1 VSIRLRLL
9 GAFAFVLVL
18 VVVALEVPLALTVR
32 ERIESDV
39 ESHASGQAQLIAASS
54 ARALEDED
62 EDALARIVQSAAEDL
77 GGRVIVVDD
86 RGRLVADS
94 AGQGLEDEPYGDRP
108 EIRSALA
115 GETSQ
120 GERHSS
126 TLDEDLLYT
135 AVPVLDEGE
144 TEGAVRVTQS
154 LEAMHDRIRRDVLG
168 LVAIGGL
175 TILLGLAFAT
185 VLAGSLSQPL
195 RALARAARRVGGGE
209 LDTRAEVAG
218 PSEQREVA
226 HAFNEMATRLEQAFA
241 AQREFVANASH
252 QLRTPLTG
260 LRLRLEGA
268 SLRTDDAELAEELE
282 AAQGE
287 LDRLARLLSGLL
299 TLAREETRP
308 SRIGSV
314 DLEGCVEAA
323 VERWRPQAEIRGQRL
338 VSAGSGA
345 VAAAASPEDVAIVLD
360 NLLENALAYSPPG
373 SEVRLQWGSDGKESW
388 IAVLDE
394 GPGLEPGEEERV
406 FERFARGG
414 TGRSRPHGTGLG
426 LAIVAALARRWGGTA
441 TIANRPEGGAIAEI
455 RLPASPADSLATEAA
470 KTEVLSPR

>member
-1 VSIRLRLL
+1 MSIRLRLL

-18 VVVALEVPLALTVR
+18 VVVALEVPLVLTVR

-39 ESHASGQAQLIAASS
+39 ESHAAGQAQLIAASS
-54 ARALEDED
+54 VGARALRDRRT
-62 EDALARIVQSAAEDL
+62 LARIVESAADDL
-77 GGRVIVVDD
+77 GGRVIVVDE

-94 AGQGLEDEPYGDRP
+94 AGGGLRNDPYGGRP

-115 GETSQ
+115 GRTSQ
-120 GERHSS
+120 GERYSS
-126 TLDEDLLYT
+126 TLEQDLLYT
-135 AVPVLDEGE
+135 AVPVLVQGQPA
-144 TEGAVRVTQS
+144 GAVRVTQS
-154 LEAMHDRIRRDVLG
+154 LEAMHERIRRDVLG

-175 TILLGLAFAT
+175 TILLGLAFAA
-185 VLAGSLSQPL
+185 VLAGSLSRPF
-195 RALARAARRVGGGE
+195 RALVRAARRVGGGE
-209 LDTRAEVAG
+209 LDTRAEVTG
-218 PSEQREVA
+218 PKEQQEVA

-260 LRLRLEGA
+260 LRLRLEAA
-268 SLRTDDAELAEELE
+268 SLKTHDADLAAELE
-282 AAQGE
+282 AAEQE

-299 TLAREETRP
+299 TLAREERRP
-308 SRIGSV
+308 SRLGSA
-314 DLEGCVEAA
+314 DLEACAQAA
-323 VERWRPQAEIRGQRL
+323 VERWRPQADIRGQRL
-338 VSAGSGA
+338 VAAGLDG
-345 VAAAASPEDVAIVLD
+345 VAAAASPEDIAIVLD

-373 SEVRLQWGSDGKESW
+373 TEIGLVWGIDAGAAR

-406 FERFARGG
+406 FERFARGS
-414 TGRSRPHGTGLG
+414 TSRTRPHGTGLG

-455 RLPASPADSLATEAA
+455 RLPTPDLKQTPATTTPPEAVTL
-470 KTEVLSPR
+470 K

>member
-1 VSIRLRLL
+1 MSIRLRLIA
-9 GAFAFVLVL
+9 AFAFVLVL

-39 ESHASGQAQLIAASS
+39 ESHAAGQAHLIAASS
-54 ARALEDED
+54 AGALEDERT
-62 EDALARIVQSAAEDL
+62 LSRIVESAAEDL

-86 RGRLVADS
+86 RGRLLADS
-94 AGQGLEDEPYGDRP
+94 AGEGLENEPYGNRP
-108 EIRSALA
+108 EIRAALA

-120 GERHSS
+120 GERHST
-126 TLDEDLLYT
+126 TLGEDLLYT
-135 AVPVLDEGE
+135 AAPVIVDGE
-144 TEGAVRVTQS
+144 PDGAVRVTQS
-154 LEAMHDRIRRDVLG
+154 LAAMHDRVRRDVLG

-175 TILLGLAFAT
+175 TILLGLAFAA
-185 VLAGSLSQPL
+185 VLAGSLSRPL
-195 RALARAARRVGGGE
+195 RALARAARKVGGGE
-209 LDTRAEVAG
+209 LDTRAEVVG
-218 PSEQREVA
+218 PKEQREVA
-226 HAFNEMATRLEQAFA
+226 HAFNEMAIRLEQAFA

-260 LRLRLEGA
+260 LRLRLEAA
-268 SLRTDDAELAEELE
+268 SLKADDADLAEELE

-308 SRIGSV
+308 ARIGSV

-323 VERWRPQAEIRGQRL
+323 VERWRPQADIRGQRL
-338 VSAGSGA
+338 LGAGAGA

-373 SEVRLQWGSDGKESW
+373 SEIRIDWGSDAEEARV
-388 IAVLDE
+388 AVLDE

-406 FERFARGG
+406 FERFARGSTG
-414 TGRSRPHGTGLG
+414 TSRPHGTGLG

-441 TIANRPEGGAIAEI
+441 TLRNRREGGAMAEV
-455 RLPASPADSLATEAA
+455 RLPLAPAGTLATETAE
-470 KTEVLSPR
+470 TEVLSPR

>member
-1 VSIRLRLL
+1 MSIRLRLL
-9 GAFAFVLVL
+9 AAFAFVLVL

-39 ESHASGQAQLIAASS
+39 ESHAAGQAQLIAASS
-54 ARALEDED
+54 AGALEDED
-62 EDALARIVQSAAEDL
+62 ALSRIVESAAEDL

-86 RGRLVADS
+86 RGRLIADS
-94 AGQGLEDEPYGDRP
+94 AGEGLEDEPYGDRP
-108 EIRSALA
+108 EIRAALA

-120 GERHSS
+120 GGRHSS
-126 TLDEDLLYT
+126 TLGEDLLYT
-135 AVPVLDEGE
+135 AVPVLVGGE
-144 TEGAVRVTQS
+144 AEGAVRITQS

-175 TILLGLAFAT
+175 TILLGLAFAA
-185 VLAGSLSQPL
+185 VLAGSLSEPL

-226 HAFNEMATRLEQAFA
+226 YAFNEMATRLEQAFA

-260 LRLRLEGA
+260 LRLRLEAA
-268 SLRTDDAELAEELE
+268 SLRTDDPDLAEELE

-323 VERWRPQAEIRGQRL
+323 VERWRPQAEIRGQQL
-338 VSAGSGA
+338 LATGPGSL
-345 VAAAASPEDVAIVLD
+345 AAAASPEDIAIVLD

-373 SEVRLQWGSDGKESW
+373 SEVGLQWGSDGTEAW

-406 FERFARGG
+406 FERFARGS
-414 TGRSRPHGTGLG
+414 TSRSRPHGTGLG
-426 LAIVAALARRWGGTA
+426 LAIVAALARRWGGSA
-441 TIANRPEGGAIAEI
+441 TIATRAEGGAIAEI
-455 RLPASPADSLATEAA
+455 RLPAARVESLATETAE
-470 KTEVLSPR
+470 TEMLFRR

>member
-9 GAFAFVLVL
+9 AAFAFVLVL

-39 ESHASGQAQLIAASS
+39 ESHAAGQAQLIAASS
-54 ARALEDED
+54 AGALEDER
-62 EDALARIVQSAAEDL
+62 ALSRIVASAAEDL

-86 RGRLVADS
+86 RGRLIADS
-94 AGQGLEDEPYGDRP
+94 AGEGLDDEPYGDRP
-108 EIRSALA
+108 EIRAALA

-120 GERHSS
+120 GRRHSA
-126 TLDEDLLYT
+126 TLGMDLLYT
-135 AVPVLDEGE
+135 AVPVLVEGE
-144 TEGAVRVTQS
+144 AEGAVRVTQS

-175 TILLGLAFAT
+175 TIFLGLAFAA

-226 HAFNEMATRLEQAFA
+226 HAFNEMATRLEHAFA

-260 LRLRLEGA
+260 LRLRLEAA
-268 SLRTDDAELAEELE
+268 SLRTDDAELAEELD

-308 SRIGSV
+308 AGIGSV
-314 DLEGCVEAA
+314 DLEGCVDAA
-323 VERWRPQAEIRGQRL
+323 VERWRPQADIRGQRL
-338 VSAGSGA
+338 LAAGSGA

-373 SEVRLQWGSDGKESW
+373 SEVQLRWGRDGSDAW
-388 IAVLDE
+388 ITVIDE

-406 FERFARGG
+406 FERFARGSSS
-414 TGRSRPHGTGLG
+414 RSRPHGTGLG
-426 LAIVAALARRWGGTA
+426 LAIVAALARRWGGIA
-441 TIANRPEGGAIAEI
+441 TIGNRPEGGAVAEV
-455 RLPASPADSLATEAA
+455 RLPAARAGTPVAETAE
-470 KTEVLSPR
+470 TEVVAR

>member
-1 VSIRLRLL
+1 MSIRLRLL
-9 GAFAFVLVL
+9 GGFAFVLVL

-39 ESHASGQAQLIAASS
+39 ESHAVGQAQLIAAG
-54 ARALEDED
+54 AAGALDDERTLTRVV
-62 EDALARIVQSAAEDL
+62 ESAAEDL

-86 RGRLVADS
+86 RGRLLADS
-94 AGQGLEDEPYGDRP
+94 AGQRFEGDQYGDRP
-108 EIRSALA
+108 EVRAALA
-115 GETSQ
+115 GEPSQ
-120 GERHSS
+120 GERYSS

-135 AVPVLDEGE
+135 AAPVLVDGE
-144 TEGAVRVTQS
+144 PQGAVRITQS
-154 LEAMHDRIRRDVLG
+154 LEARNDRIRRDVLA

-175 TILLGLAFAT
+175 TIFLGLAFAS
-185 VLAGSLSQPL
+185 VLAGSLSAPL
-195 RALARAARRVGGGE
+195 RALARAARRIGGGE
-209 LDTRAEVAG
+209 LDTRAEVTG
-218 PSEQREVA
+218 PKEQREVA

-260 LRLRLEGA
+260 LRLRLEAA
-268 SLRTDDAELAEELE
+268 SLKTDDADLAEELE

-287 LDRLARLLSGLL
+287 LDRLARLLAGLL

-308 SRIGSV
+308 AGAGAV
-314 DLEGCVEAA
+314 DVAGCVEAA

-338 VSAGSGA
+338 LAAGPTGFAATASA
-345 VAAAASPEDVAIVLD
+345 EDVAIVLD

-373 SEVRLQWGSDGKESW
+373 SEVELQWRSDGDDAW

-394 GPGLEPGEEERV
+394 GPGLAAGEEQRV
-406 FERFARGG
+406 FERFARGSSSR
-414 TGRSRPHGTGLG
+414 TRPHGTGLG

-441 TIANRPEGGAIAEI
+441 SIGNRPKGGAIAEI
-455 RLPASPADSLATEAA
+455 RLPAARVEGHPSDAEE
-470 KTEVLSPR
+470 TEVLSPR

>member
-1 VSIRLRLL
+1 VSIRVRLIA
-9 GAFAFVLVL
+9 AFAFVLVL

-39 ESHASGQAQLIAASS
+39 ESHAAGQAQLIAASS
-54 ARALEDED
+54 AGALEDED
-62 EDALARIVQSAAEDL
+62 ALSRIVESAAEDL

-86 RGRLVADS
+86 RGRLIADS
-94 AGQGLEDEPYGDRP
+94 AGEGLVDEPYGDRP
-108 EIRSALA
+108 EIRAALA

-126 TLDEDLLYT
+126 TLGEDLLYT
-135 AVPVLDEGE
+135 AVPVLVDGE
-144 TEGAVRVTQS
+144 AEGAVRVTQS
-154 LEAMHDRIRRDVLG
+154 LEAMHERIRRDVLG

-175 TILLGLAFAT
+175 TILLGLAFAA

-209 LDTRAEVAG
+209 LDTRAEVVG

-226 HAFNEMATRLEQAFA
+226 HAFNEMATLLEQAFA

-260 LRLRLEGA
+260 LRLRLEAA
-268 SLRTDDAELAEELE
+268 SLRTDDADLAEELE

-299 TLAREETRP
+299 TLAREERRP

-338 VSAGSGA
+338 LAAGPGA
-345 VAAAASPEDVAIVLD
+345 LAAAASPEDIAIVLD

-373 SEVRLQWGSDGKESW
+373 SEVRLQWGSDGTEAW

-406 FERFARGG
+406 FERFARGS
-414 TGRSRPHGTGLG
+414 TSRSRPHGTGLG
-426 LAIVAALARRWGGTA
+426 LAIVAALARRWGGNA
-441 TIANRPEGGAIAEI
+441 TIATRAEGGAIAEI
-455 RLPASPADSLATEAA
+455 RLPAAPVDSLAAETA
-470 KTEVLSPR
+470 KTEVLFRR

>member
-1 VSIRLRLL
+1 MSIRLRLI

-39 ESHASGQAQLIAASS
+39 ESHAAGQAQLIAASS
-54 ARALEDED
+54 AGALEDERT
-62 EDALARIVQSAAEDL
+62 LSRIVESAAEDL

-86 RGRLVADS
+86 RGRLLADS
-94 AGQGLEDEPYGDRP
+94 AGEGLEDEPYGSRP
-108 EIRSALA
+108 EIRAALA

-120 GERHSS
+120 GERHSA
-126 TLDEDLLYT
+126 TLGENLLYT
-135 AVPVLDEGE
+135 AVPVLVDGE
-144 TEGAVRVTQS
+144 PEGAIRITQS
-154 LEAMHDRIRRDVLG
+154 LEAMNDRVRRDILG

-175 TILLGLAFAT
+175 TILLGLGFAA

-209 LDTRAEVAG
+209 LDTRAEVTG
-218 PSEQREVA
+218 PAEQREVA

-260 LRLRLEGA
+260 LRLRLEAA
-268 SLRTDDAELAEELE
+268 SLKTDDADLADELD
-282 AAQGE
+282 AAQEE

-299 TLAREETRP
+299 TLAREEKRP
-308 SRIGSV
+308 ARIGSV
-314 DLEGCVEAA
+314 DLAGCVEAA
-323 VERWRPQAEIRGQRL
+323 VERWRPQADIRGQRL
-338 VSAGSGA
+338 VASGA
-345 VAAAASPEDVAIVLD
+345 ADLAAAASPEDVAIVLD

-373 SEVRLQWGSDGKESW
+373 SQVRIEWGSEGDDAW

-394 GPGLEPGEEERV
+394 GPGVEPGEEERV
-406 FERFARGG
+406 FERFARGS
-414 TGRSRPHGTGLG
+414 TSRSRPHGTGLG
-426 LAIVAALARRWGGTA
+426 LAIVAALARRWGGSA
-441 TIANRPEGGAIAEI
+441 TIANRPEGGAIAEV
-455 RLPASPADSLATEAA
+455 RLPAAPVDSRASETTETEA
-470 KTEVLSPR
+470 LSPR

>member
-1 VSIRLRLL
+1 MSIRLRLIA
-9 GAFAFVLVL
+9 AFAFVLVL

-39 ESHASGQAQLIAASS
+39 ESHAAGQAQLIAASS
-54 ARALEDED
+54 AGALDDERT
-62 EDALARIVQSAAEDL
+62 LPRIVERAAEDL

-86 RGRLVADS
+86 RGRLIADS
-94 AGQGLEDEPYGDRP
+94 AGQGLEDDSYADRP
-108 EIRSALA
+108 EIRAALA

-120 GERHSS
+120 GQRYSS

-135 AVPVLDEGE
+135 AVPVLVDGE
-144 TEGAVRVTQS
+144 AEGAVRVTQS
-154 LEAMHDRIRRDVLG
+154 LEAMHDRIRRDILG

-175 TILLGLAFAT
+175 TILLGLAFAA

-209 LDTRAEVAG
+209 LDTRAEVVG

-260 LRLRLEGA
+260 LRLRLEAA
-268 SLRTDDAELAEELE
+268 SLRTDDADLAEDLE

-299 TLAREETRP
+299 TLAREEMRP
-308 SRIGSV
+308 TRIGSA

-338 VSAGSGA
+338 VAAGSGA
-345 VAAAASPEDVAIVLD
+345 VAASASPEDIAIVLD
-360 NLLENALAYSPPG
+360 NLLENALSYSPPG
-373 SEVRLQWGSDGKESW
+373 SEVRLQWASEGNEAW

-406 FERFARGG
+406 FERFARGS
-414 TGRSRPHGTGLG
+414 TSRSRPHGTGLG
-426 LAIVAALARRWGGTA
+426 LAIVAALAQRWGGNA

-455 RLPASPADSLATEAA
+455 RLPAAPVDKFRTETAE
-470 KTEVLSPR
+470 TEVVTPR

>member
-1 VSIRLRLL
+1 MSIRLRLIA
-9 GAFAFVLVL
+9 AFAFVLVL

-39 ESHASGQAQLIAASS
+39 ESHAAGQAQLIAASS
-54 ARALEDED
+54 AGALEDES
-62 EDALARIVQSAAEDL
+62 ALSRIVESAAEDL

-86 RGRLVADS
+86 RGRLIADS
-94 AGQGLEDEPYGDRP
+94 AGQGLEDDPYGDRP
-108 EIRSALA
+108 EIRAALA

-120 GERHSS
+120 GERHSA
-126 TLDEDLLYT
+126 TLGEDLLYT
-135 AVPVLDEGE
+135 AVPVLVEGE

-154 LEAMHDRIRRDVLG
+154 LEAMHDRIRRDILG

-175 TILLGLAFAT
+175 TILLGLAFAA

-195 RALARAARRVGGGE
+195 RALARAARRVGSGE
-209 LDTRAEVAG
+209 LDTRAAVVG

-226 HAFNEMATRLEQAFA
+226 HAFNEMATRLEHAFA

-260 LRLRLEGA
+260 LRLRLEAA
-268 SLRTDDAELAEELE
+268 SLRTNDAELAEDLE
-282 AAQGE
+282 AAEGE

-299 TLAREETRP
+299 TLAREETRL

-323 VERWRPQAEIRGQRL
+323 VERWRPQADIRGQRL
-338 VSAGSGA
+338 VATGPGA

-373 SEVRLQWGSDGKESW
+373 SEVGLQWGSDGNEAW

-394 GPGLEPGEEERV
+394 GPGLEHGEEERV
-406 FERFARGG
+406 FERFARGS
-414 TGRSRPHGTGLG
+414 TSRSRPHGTGLG
-426 LAIVAALARRWGGTA
+426 LAIVAALARRWGGSA

-455 RLPASPADSLATEAA
+455 RLPAASPDSVAA
-470 KTEVLSPR
+470 ESAETEVLSPR